1 MGRKVRKGGV
11 LQREAPSLVL
21 AVDAGA
27 THTRAAIADISGKV
41 LGKGFAGPAN
51 SYAVGAA
58 LANQNLVAAISQA
71 LKKSGVDRKQI
82 SVAAIGSASVD
93 YDDSGAAPIAKSLR
107 QQLSSASVLVKADA
121 LIALEGA
128 LGGKPG

>member
-1 MGRKVRKGGV
+1 MERKVRKGGV

-21 AVDAGA
+21 AVDAAA
-27 THTRAAIADISGKV
+27 TNTRLPFADLSGKV
-41 LGKGFAGPAN
+41 LAKSFAVPAN

-58 LANQNLVAAISQA
+58 LANRNLVTAISQA

-107 QQLSSASVLVKADA
+107 QQLPSASILVKADA

-128 LGGKPG
+128 LGGKP